1 LTLIDDGVSREWRE
15 NSVQICYIDG
25 EFEAVADILRF
36 LESFCKKK
44 GIEKIYAVSS
54 DWPPIVR
61 AFENLG
67 FKRDESEEIVYEKS
81 LS

>member
-1 LTLIDDGVSREWRE
+1 MTLIDDEVSREWRE
-15 NSVQICYIDG
+15 NSIQICYIDG
-25 EFEAVADILRF
+25 EFEAVVDMLRF
-36 LESFCKKK
+36 LESLCKKK

-54 DWPPIVR
+54 DWPPVVR

-81 LS
+81 LN